1 MGMADTDETASVI
14 VAFRADR
21 RLAAAADEAAARE
34 GLSRSDIARRALLR
48 DLQAAREARTAIL
61 TMGPAA

>member
-1 MGMADTDETASVI
+1 MSNMKDDEEVGSIV

-21 RLAAAADEAAARE
+21 RLAARADEAAAKE

-48 DLQAAREARTAIL
+48 DLADASRRQSQREATAS
-61 TMGPAA
+61 

>member
-1 MGMADTDETASVI
+1 MKDTDEIGSVV

-48 DLQAAREARTAIL
+48 DIASQSQSEAR
-61 TMGPAA
+61 

>member
-1 MGMADTDETASVI
+1 MKDDEEVGSIV

-21 RLAAAADEAAARE
+21 RLAAAADEAAAKE

-48 DLQAAREARTAIL
+48 DLASQSQSEAR
-61 TMGPAA
+61 

>member
-1 MGMADTDETASVI
+1 MSTMKDDEEVGSIV

-21 RLAAAADEAAARE
+21 RLAAAADEAAAKE

-48 DLQAAREARTAIL
+48 DLASQSQSEAR
-61 TMGPAA
+61 